1 MTIASFLGVLAG
13 LITRFGLRR
22 PRRWLGE
29 RDGDDDGQD
38 DTALVVLA
46 VVAVS
51 AVVHGIS
58 FLLTRALSRYREL
71 AAGRAAALRTG
82 QPSVV
87 TAALTKLSGD
97 MAQIPTQ
104 DLRRAEPFNAFF
116 FVPALAPGLS
126 LSSMFSTHPSLT
138 NGWTSWP
145 SSRSSSAEGR
155 KDDGFPGH
163 PAGPQQGGAAQPG
176 PAVRAARGCG
186 HPPGG
191 DRPSA
196 HRYRVG
202 VFQGG

>member
-13 LITRFGLRR
+13 LITRFGLYAG
-22 PRRWLGE
+22 LVGSFGE

-51 AVVHGIS
+51 AVVHGTS

-71 AAGRAAALRTG
+71 AADRAAALRTG
-82 QPSVV
+82 QPSVLA
-87 TAALTKLSGD
+87 AALTKLSGD

-138 NGWTSWP
+138 QRLDQLAQLSVQL
-145 SSRSSSAEGR
+145 GR
-155 KDDGFPGH
+155 
-163 PAGPQQGGAAQPG
+163 GA
-176 PAVRAARGCG
+176 
-186 HPPGG
+186 
-191 DRPSA
+191 
-196 HRYRVG
+196 
-202 VFQGG
+202 

>member
-13 LITRFGLRR
+13 LITRFGLYAG
-22 PRRWLGE
+22 LVGGFGE

-38 DTALVVLA
+38 DTALVALA

-51 AVVHGIS
+51 AVVHGTS

-71 AAGRAAALRTG
+71 AADRAAALRTG
-82 QPSVV
+82 QPSVLA
-87 TAALTKLSGD
+87 AALTKLSGD

-138 NGWTSWP
+138 QRLDQLAQLSVQL
-145 SSRSSSAEGR
+145 GR
-155 KDDGFPGH
+155 
-163 PAGPQQGGAAQPG
+163 GA
-176 PAVRAARGCG
+176 
-186 HPPGG
+186 
-191 DRPSA
+191 
-196 HRYRVG
+196 
-202 VFQGG
+202 